1 MQRAGL
7 ITSNRWLHWLVL
19 AIGCLLATGP
29 AHAEKR
35 VALVIGNSAYSHARP
50 LVNPGND
57 AKLMPDLSAAVDV
70 DMTTEKAGT
79 SSGQSTGSGV
89 GGGS

>member
-35 VALVIGNSAYSHARP
+35 VALVIGNSAYQTIAP
-50 LVNPGND
+50 LDNPRND
-57 AKLMPDLSAAVDV
+57 ARLMAE
-70 DMTTEKAGT
+70 TKA
-79 SSGQSTGSGV
+79 
-89 GGGS
+89 